1 MAEQSV
7 GAQFKQARAELR
19 LALKDIAQATKIQPW
34 VLEALEQDTL
44 HKTMSPVYAKGF
56 IATYAK
62 CLRLDPEPLVR
73 QLYPPVPPQ
82 PVESEPVGP
91 ASAEPAMR
99 RPVDIPWYLFRRVG
113 TVAVGLIVLVVMV
126 RAKPL
131 RTLSISAPRREAS
144 VTVTTQP
151 KALRVESLV
160 IPLNQSLELKAIA
173 RRPTWISVESD
184 GRLLTQRELVAGA
197 QETWKA
203 KRQFKLV
210 VAKPFHVDVLLN
222 GHSISPLLLA
232 HRGRVLIQHRR
243 ISALPDAPGT
253 PELKIQAGVSAE

>member
-1 MAEQSV
+1 MPEHSV
-7 GAQFKQARAELR
+7 GTQFKQARAELR
-19 LALKDIAQATKIQPW
+19 LALKDVAQATKIQPW
-34 VLEALEQDTL
+34 VLEALEQDAL
-44 HKTMSPVYAKGF
+44 HKTMSPVYVKGF

-62 CLRLDPEPLVR
+62 CVRLDPEPLVR
-73 QLYPPVPPQ
+73 QLYAALDPAPVA
-82 PVESEPVGP
+82 P
-91 ASAEPAMR
+91 ASSEPAMK
-99 RPVDIPWYLFRRVG
+99 PSVDIPWYLFRRVG

-126 RAKPL
+126 KVKPMRA
-131 RTLSISAPRREAS
+131 LSISAPRHEAS
-144 VTVTTQP
+144 VTITAEP
-151 KALRVESLV
+151 KALRAESLV

-173 RRPTWISVESD
+173 RRPTWISVEGD
-184 GRLLTQRELVAGA
+184 GRLITQRELVAGA

-232 HRGRVLIQHRR
+232 HRGRVLIGHRS

>member
-1 MAEQSV
+1 MPEHSV

-19 LALKDIAQATKIQPW
+19 LALKDVAQATKIQPW
-34 VLEALEQDTL
+34 VLEALEQDAL
-44 HKTMSPVYAKGF
+44 HKTMSPVYVKGF

-73 QLYPPVPPQ
+73 QLYQ
-82 PVESEPVGP
+82 PLESEPVAA

-144 VTVTTQP
+144 VTVTTEP
-151 KALRVESLV
+151 KALQAESLT

-232 HRGRVLIQHRR
+232 HRGRVLIQHRS

-253 PELKIQAGVSAE
+253 PELKIQAGVSPEER